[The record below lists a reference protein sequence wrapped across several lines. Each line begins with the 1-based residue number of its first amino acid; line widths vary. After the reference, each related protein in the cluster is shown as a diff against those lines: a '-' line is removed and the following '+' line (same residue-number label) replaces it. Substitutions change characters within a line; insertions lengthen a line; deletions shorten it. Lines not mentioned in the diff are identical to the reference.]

1 MPAHHD
7 IKHPSG
13 VDSSEAA
20 ITAIWQTAVIHFE
33 DSTDSNRC
41 AADFGNQ
48 GKNDCNG
55 SKADVAE
62 VCSNATGESAAVHA

>member
-1 MPAHHD
+1 M
-7 IKHPSG
+7 G
-13 VDSSEAA
+13 G
-20 ITAIWQTAVIHFE
+20 
-33 DSTDSNRC
+33 SNRC
-41 AADFGNQ
+41 AADIGNQ